1 MNAAA
6 WTTNPLTTD
15 IDDRPPWLDDMTNQ
29 GNHVLCEEA
38 GPSQAPHQPKHH
50 QLHITEDLTSD
61 ELCEPSHNSSIHST
75 TALSGGLRYR
85 PTTSMSFSSNL
96 GSFESLKVLTR
107 CGFSPRD
114 DQTRC
119 TVAGLTPTALAMDR
133 QLQCVS
139 PSRLL
144 SWVS

>member
-61 ELCEPSHNSSIHST
+61 ELCEPSHNSSTLST
-75 TALSGGLRYR
+75 IAFSGLLKYR
-85 PTTSMSFSSNL
+85 PHTSCTRSQNSGSSRRLSQPWTLWGRRSMSSRMRHSC
-96 GSFESLKVLTR
+96 E
-107 CGFSPRD
+107 RD
-114 DQTRC
+114 T
-119 TVAGLTPTALAMDR
+119 
-133 QLQCVS
+133 
-139 PSRLL
+139 
-144 SWVS
+144 